1 MPIEFGI
8 FDHIEAREGTPIDEL
23 YEERIDM
30 VKRAEASGFYAFHL
44 AEHHGHTLSTSPSQ
58 PVFLAAL
65 ARETTT
71 IKLIPTVV
79 CLPLHNPVRIFEE
92 LAMLDVLSR
101 GRLELGIGKGIT
113 PFEHL
118 QFGHHPDEG
127 PARSEEILTMLLEA
141 WQTGIISSEG
151 SEYYDFVELELPFEP
166 IQKPYPPLW
175 SAGNVEMAGRGGYN
189 FLFPIPITDDVRGHY
204 EELRTE
210 SRKQPNH
217 RNPHV
222 REPWIAQSQT
232 VVIADT
238 DEEAEAIG
246 RRAWAYYM
254 GTVARSHGLVPPH
267 RQGSEIPE
275 PDNPLATMFMAMD
288 PIENELV
295 VTGTVDRI
303 RDYYLD
309 QAKRGLANYFI
320 VGTPA
325 GDMTADEVR
334 RTLDAFAAEVI
345 PAVRELEASAVGAS
359 T

>member
-175 SAGNVEMAGRGGYN
+175 SAGNVEMAVG
-189 FLFPIPITDDVRGHY
+189 VRGNAEH
-204 EELRTE
+204 
-210 SRKQPNH
+210 H
-217 RNPHV
+217 R
-222 REPWIAQSQT
+222 
-232 VVIADT
+232 
-238 DEEAEAIG
+238 
-246 RRAWAYYM
+246 RRAK
-254 GTVARSHGLVPPH
+254 G
-267 RQGSEIPE
+267 
-275 PDNPLATMFMAMD
+275 
-288 PIENELV
+288 
-295 VTGTVDRI
+295 RI
-303 RDYYLD
+303 QD
-309 QAKRGLANYFI
+309 QASSG
-320 VGTPA
+320 VQ
-325 GDMTADEVR
+325 
-334 RTLDAFAAEVI
+334 
-345 PAVRELEASAVGAS
+345 
-359 T
+359 

>member
-1 MPIEFGI
+1 MPIQFGI
-8 FDHIEAREGTPIDEL
+8 FDHIEAREGTPIDQL

-30 VKRAEASGFYAFHL
+30 VKRAEAGGFYAFHL
-44 AEHHGHTLSTSPSQ
+44 AEHHGHTLSTAPSQ

-79 CLPLHNPVRIFEE
+79 CLPLHYPVRIFEE
-92 LAMLDVLSR
+92 LAMLDVLSH
-101 GRLELGIGKGIT
+101 GRLELGVGKGIT
-113 PFEHL
+113 RFEHL
-118 QFGHHPDEG
+118 QFGHDPEEG
-127 PARSEEILTMLLEA
+127 PARAAEILNMLLDA
-141 WQTGIISSEG
+141 WQTGVISSEG
-151 SEYYDFVELELPFEP
+151 SKYYDFTELRLPFEP

-175 SAGNVEMAGRGGYN
+175 TAGNVEAAGRGGHN
-189 FLFPIPITDDVRGHY
+189 FVYPIPITD
-204 EELRTE
+204 ELRVRYDELRAE
-210 SRKQPNH
+210 SRRQPNH
-217 RNPHV
+217 QNPHV
-222 REPWIAQSQT
+222 GEPWIAQSQT

-254 GTVARSHGLVPPH
+254 GTVARSHGLVPTH
-267 RQGSEIPE
+267 LQGPEVPE
-275 PDNPLATMFMAMD
+275 PDNPLAKMFMAMD
-288 PIENELV
+288 PVEHELV
-295 VTGTVDRI
+295 VAGTVERV
-303 RDYYLD
+303 RDYYLQ
-309 QAKRGLANYFI
+309 QAQRGLANYFI

-345 PAVRELEASAVGAS
+345 PAVRELEASAVAVS